1 MPSDRMFNRLLAR
14 QDRELQ
20 ARHRTE
26 RDAFLRAQMASR
38 ERHEVRLGE
47 VTSATAEDVALARA
61 MRESAEAAEAQQAA
75 LRAIDPTVLE
85 FAVADLIEQHCVE
98 TNFSVWAP
106 DDEGDEAEHERCTI
120 CLESVDDPKTLM
132 LQCGHRFHRPC
143 LSKWLHTT
151 LRMQGLDAGVVCPT
165 CKQGG
170 GACCAR

>member
-1 MPSDRMFNRLLAR
+1 M
-14 QDRELQ
+14 
-20 ARHRTE
+20 
-26 RDAFLRAQMASR
+26 
-38 ERHEVRLGE
+38 
-47 VTSATAEDVALARA
+47 
-61 MRESAEAAEAQQAA
+61 
-75 LRAIDPTVLE
+75 
-85 FAVADLIEQHCVE
+85 ADLIEQHCVE